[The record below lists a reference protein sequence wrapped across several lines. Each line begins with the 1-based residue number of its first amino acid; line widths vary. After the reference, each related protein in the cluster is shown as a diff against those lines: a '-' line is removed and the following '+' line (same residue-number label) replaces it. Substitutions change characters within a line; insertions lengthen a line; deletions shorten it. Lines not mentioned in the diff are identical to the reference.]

1 MGRKLA
7 THKITRSKGKQIQ
20 GAGRIILMMLY
31 FAFEISPGYLHEPVN
46 EAV

>member
-7 THKITRSKGKQIQ
+7 THKITDSKGKQIQ
-20 GAGRIILMMLY
+20 GEGRIILITLH
-31 FAFEISPGYLHEPVN
+31 FACVISPGYLHEPVN